1 MAAPGDG
8 RPSSPEPRVS
18 KILVVDDKE
27 DNRLLIQHLF
37 DGAEYRVLEAA
48 DGVEGLRVALE
59 ERPDCILL
67 DLEMPNLGGF
77 TVLEQLEQDPRT
89 REIPVIILTAT
100 DDSLGAM
107 ERALRGG
114 AVDYIVK
121 PISPLRVAI
130 RVKGALDRRR
140 LLRELQE
147 LRTSFTSMLA
157 HDLRGPLTM
166 IKGYAE
172 MLGLQLRAA
181 DGETPQ
187 RYIRNIHTAC
197 EKMIRLIGEMLD
209 LSKLELGKLTIAP
222 QPIDLTATAS
232 DVVERLAPW
241 AQQKGLELVV
251 DAAAPAPLT
260 VLGDGARLEQVFMN
274 LLTNALKFTPSPG
287 RIIVRL
293 ADLGDE
299 AEAAVVDSG
308 PGISQEE
315 LPLLFEQFV
324 QTASGRA
331 KGGSGLGLLICRH
344 LVEAHGGRIWA
355 ESEPGHGAHFIFR
368 LPKTSDT
375 ASMH

>member
-8 RPSSPEPRVS
+8 RPSSPESRVS

-48 DGVEGLRVALE
+48 DGVEALRVALE

-67 DLEMPNLGGF
+67 DLEMPKLGGF
-77 TVLEQLEQDPRT
+77 TVLEQLERDPRT

-172 MLGLQLRAA
+172 MLGLQLSAA

-209 LSKLELGKLTIAP
+209 LSKLELGKLTIARE
-222 QPIDLTATAS
+222 PIDLTAIAS

-251 DAAAPAPLT
+251 EAAAPAPLPL
-260 VLGDGARLEQVFMN
+260 LGDGARLEQVFMN

-287 RIIVRL
+287 RIVVRL

-299 AEAAVVDSG
+299 AEVAVADSG

-368 LPKTSDT
+368 LPKRSDT
-375 ASMH
+375 ASID